1 MPPGMVSDTCWEY
14 NDKTLQHTR
23 PPIVAKSS
31 MTCSLPWFSLVRLE
45 SATNFKREEEVEDV
59 AVDPQNHISD

>member
-1 MPPGMVSDTCWEY
+1 MVSGTCWEH
-14 NDKTLQHTR
+14 NDETLQLRR

-31 MTCSLPWFSLVRLE
+31 RTCSLPWFSLVWLE